1 MRVTTTFSLPRRPSS
16 VTRARHVLATLLSL
30 TDAAEDSRGHLAV
43 LITEACTNAVLH
55 ADADSSVDITIVID
69 DDVCLLEIG
78 NRGSIPAGAGLD
90 AALPDPL
97 TVGGRGLPLI
107 TALADTAAF
116 VAGPSDQVLLRV
128 TKHLTGV
135 RTSPVP

>member
-30 TDAAEDSRGHLAV
+30 TDTAEDSRGHLAV

-69 DDVCLLEIG
+69 DDVCLLEVG
-78 NRGSIPAGAGLD
+78 NRAASPTAPGSTPHCPPRSPSA
-90 AALPDPL
+90 
-97 TVGGRGLPLI
+97 V
-107 TALADTAAF
+107 ADC
-116 VAGPSDQVLLRV
+116 P
-128 TKHLTGV
+128 
-135 RTSPVP
+135 